1 MPVRLRNQLNH
12 RVFSFWV
19 NILGLTI
26 VTILAGWRHCL
37 CDGDQPQSITEL
49 PTFRHRV
56 CPNVRLNFHGGFS
69 IMDLKNIKSIV
80 DLMKKNALSE
90 FEMEE
95 GDFKIKL
102 KRDAGGKPR
111 KGDPVVM
118 QEVPMALPVAVA
130 PAAVPAAV
138 PTATPT
144 LAPASEGT
152 EVKSPMIGTF
162 YRKPS
167 PDAEPFVEVG
177 AKVGADTVVC
187 IIEAMKVMNEI
198 KAEVKGTII
207 EVLMEEGKPVEYGQA
222 LFRIDPS

>member
-1 MPVRLRNQLNH
+1 M
-12 RVFSFWV
+12 
-19 NILGLTI
+19 
-26 VTILAGWRHCL
+26 
-37 CDGDQPQSITEL
+37 
-49 PTFRHRV
+49 
-56 CPNVRLNFHGGFS
+56 CPNVRLNFHGEFS
-69 IMDLKNIKSIV
+69 IMDLKDIKSIV

-102 KRDAGGKPR
+102 KRAAVGEQGKGEAMGVLVPPR
-111 KGDPVVM
+111 V
-118 QEVPMALPVAVA
+118 LPAAAAAAACAHA
-130 PAAVPAAV
+130 PAAAPAA
-138 PTATPT
+138 P
-144 LAPASEGT
+144 EGT

-187 IIEAMKVMNEI
+187 IVEAMKVMNEI